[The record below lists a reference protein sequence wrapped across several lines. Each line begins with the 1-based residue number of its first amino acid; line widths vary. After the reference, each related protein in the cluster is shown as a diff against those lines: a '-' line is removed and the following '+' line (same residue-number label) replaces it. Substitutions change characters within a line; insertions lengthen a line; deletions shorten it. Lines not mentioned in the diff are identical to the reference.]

1 MVNNKAFVPEKV
13 KSLRCTVIAGASATE
28 AQIRLFQEK
37 MPNNDFFTAYG
48 LSELAPATITRPH
61 DSFYHLTKTVG
72 KAVKNVEVRICDR
85 ESQKDCPVG
94 ESGEVVL
101 RGFNLMLYYYKMDLK
116 DQSFDPEGWLKT
128 GDMGYLDDDGY
139 LHLTGRFKDVIIR
152 GGENIIPS
160 EIAGLITEFPAVED
174 CMVVGAPSDFYG
186 EEVAA
191 CLKLRKDMPYHEDD
205 LRSFVQSRLARFKVP
220 SYFFVYEDF
229 PHLPNGK
236 VDMVNL
242 RNDVHQKVNGMMME
256 GGYRR

>member
-1 MVNNKAFVPEKV
+1 
-13 KSLRCTVIAGASATE
+13 
-28 AQIRLFQEK
+28 
-37 MPNNDFFTAYG
+37 
-48 LSELAPATITRPH
+48 
-61 DSFYHLTKTVG
+61 
-72 KAVKNVEVRICDR
+72 
-85 ESQKDCPVG
+85 
-94 ESGEVVL
+94 
-101 RGFNLMLYYYKMDLK
+101 
-116 DQSFDPEGWLKT
+116 
-128 GDMGYLDDDGY
+128 MGYLDDDGY